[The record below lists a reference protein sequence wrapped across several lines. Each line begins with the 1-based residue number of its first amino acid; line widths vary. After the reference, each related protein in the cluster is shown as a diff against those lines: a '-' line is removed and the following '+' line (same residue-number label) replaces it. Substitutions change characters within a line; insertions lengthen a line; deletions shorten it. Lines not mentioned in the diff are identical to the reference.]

1 MKNQELNT
9 LDKIKEV
16 LGLSVEKESKE
27 IEVKDEVV
35 LNEDVKQEEPKQE
48 EEVKVEV
55 KYATQEE
62 LAQVESKF
70 MNMFKAFLEEAKK
83 EVKEV
88 PQELAS
94 QKEEVK
100 EEVELSEVKEIVHSP
115 ENVVEK
121 KEVKFSKPLYAMT
134 PQERIY
140 QMLNNK

>member
-16 LGLSVEKESKE
+16 LGLSVEKESKD

-35 LNEDVKQEEPKQE
+35 LNEDVKQEEPKQ

-100 EEVELSEVKEIVHSP
+100 EEVELSEVKEIIHSP
-115 ENVVEK
+115 ENEVEK
-121 KEVKFSKPLYAMT
+121 KQVDLSGVSFAAMT
-134 PQERIY
+134 PLERI
-140 QMLNNK
+140 QFKLNK

>member
-16 LGLSVEKESKE
+16 LGLSVEKETKE

-35 LNEDVKQEEPKQE
+35 LNEDVKQEEPKQ

-88 PQELAS
+88 PQELSS

-121 KEVKFSKPLYAMT
+121 KEVKFSKPLSAMT

>member
-1 MKNQELNT
+1 
-9 LDKIKEV
+9 
-16 LGLSVEKESKE
+16 
-27 IEVKDEVV
+27 
-35 LNEDVKQEEPKQE
+35 
-48 EEVKVEV
+48 
-55 KYATQEE
+55 
-62 LAQVESKF
+62 

-121 KEVKFSKPLYAMT
+121 KEVKFSKPFASMT